1 MPEEVR
7 VQVLEPL
14 AHETLPVR
22 LSDEQASL
30 HTLLVTLVHAGGSD
44 LHLTPG
50 APPTIRVHGR
60 LVHLTDYEPLTP
72 ADTDTLVRAAVTDEQ
87 WRRFERDQELDLA
100 YSIDGVSRF
109 RVNIYTQRGTRSAA
123 FRAIPHQIKSVEEL
137 DLPPSVANFA
147 ALHRGLVLV
156 TGPTGSGK
164 TTTLAA
170 LLDHANSTRS
180 AHILTIE
187 DPIEFLHHHRRC
199 LVNQREVGSDTG
211 SFATA
216 LRQALRQDPDII
228 LVGELRDLE
237 TTSVALTAAET
248 GHLVLATLHTQSAA
262 QTIDRI
268 IDIFPAHQQQEV
280 RAQLSMTLQGVV
292 TQALCPRADG
302 TGRTVITEVMT
313 GTPAIRNLIRE
324 GKTFQIPSFLQSGAN
339 DGMRSFDQHLAQ
351 RVAAQIVTFDQALE
365 ICHSPEEFKRLAG
378 RR

>member
-1 MPEEVR
+1 
-7 VQVLEPL
+7 VQVLEPQTP
-14 AHETLPVR
+14 ERLPLD

-30 HTLLVTLVHAGGSD
+30 HTLLVTLVDAGGSD

-60 LVHLTDYEPLTP
+60 LGPLPDYDRLTP
-72 ADTDTLVRAAVTDEQ
+72 TDTETLIRAAVTDEQ
-87 WRRFERDQELDLA
+87 WHRFEREQELDFA
-100 YSIDGVSRF
+100 YSVEGVSRY
-109 RVNIYTQRGTRSAA
+109 RVNIYTQRGSRSAA
-123 FRAIPHQIKSVEEL
+123 FRAIPHHIRSVEDL
-137 DLPPSVANFA
+137 DLPPSVAGFA
-147 ALHRGLVLV
+147 ALQRGLVLV

-164 TTTLAA
+164 STTLAA
-170 LLDHANSTRS
+170 LLDHANRTRS

-187 DPIEFLHHHRRC
+187 DPIEYLHQHHRC

-268 IDIFPAHQQQEV
+268 IDIFPPHQQQEV

-292 TQALCPRADG
+292 TQALCPTADG
-302 TGRTVITEVMT
+302 TGRTVVAEVMT

-324 GKTFQIPSFLQSGAN
+324 GKTFQIPSFLQAGAGG
-339 DGMRSFDQHLAQ
+339 GMQSFDQHLAQ